1 MRLIDA
7 DALGIGKANRD
18 CFDDPKYA
26 DGWNSAI
33 EIINNAPTI
42 EAAPVRHGRWV
53 MTLYTTTSKRGRVIS
68 NKKLA
73 CSECGYSNGR
83 KQNNYCP
90 DCGAKMDGDNHGNV
104 EM

>member
-1 MRLIDA
+1 MRLIEIPD
-7 DALGIGKANRD
+7 DGIIKEFIWRGDSVVGKRCID
-18 CFDDPKYA
+18 LSYM
-26 DGWNSAI
+26 
-33 EIINNAPTI
+33 PTI
-42 EAAPVRHGRWV
+42 KAEPVRHGRWV